1 MDDIIIFADVSDSS
15 ATVARLGDEAGNR
28 LVSDRLAEVLCAFVK
43 ADSTVKQRGKPAGDS
58 FLATGNDLAKIY
70 KAAILLQHW
79 WKTGQRH
86 KGVLPVRIALVRG
99 EYEVA
104 SDGTLRGTAINFTS
118 RLSNVCE
125 DGEVVVSESARAVLL
140 SHGLGHNLE
149 RKEARLKGFG
159 RESYYETN
167 GIHPDEI
174 DETEPEHPVVAGQEP
189 DNHRAEAEAEL
200 SGMGASLRVR
210 LRSRRLHDILS
221 SGTHV
226 ALPVVLAFAALWQI
240 NDWREQDEKVRA
252 QYRAVSMADHRLIIE
267 QGRRFEDRLKEMVY
281 VTLICS
287 RSQDECNKLDLEK
300 PESLR
305 RR

>member
-1 MDDIIIFADVSDSS
+1 MDDAIIFVDVSGSS
-15 ATVARLGDEAGNR
+15 AAVANLGDEAGNK
-28 LVSDRLAEVLCAFVK
+28 LIADRLAEVLCAFTK
-43 ADSTVKQRGKPAGDS
+43 ADPTVKQRGKPAGDS

-70 KAAILLQHW
+70 KAAVLMQHW

-99 EYEVA
+99 EYETA
-104 SDGTLRGTAINFTS
+104 DDGTLRGTAINFTS

-125 DGEVVVSESARAVLL
+125 DGGVVVSESARAVLL
-140 SHGLGHNLE
+140 SHGLGQNLD

-167 GIHPDEI
+167 GAHPDEI
-174 DETEPEHPVVAGQEP
+174 DEAEPERPVAVVQETG
-189 DNHRAEAEAEL
+189 DHQHAEVEVGA
-200 SGMGASLRVR
+200 MGVSVRV
-210 LRSRRLHDILS
+210 RSRRLHDILS

-240 NDWREQDEKVRA
+240 NEWREQDEKVRA
-252 QYRAVSMADHRLIIE
+252 QYRAASMADHRIIIE
-267 QGRRFEDRLKEMVY
+267 QSRRFEDRLKEIVY
-281 VTLICS
+281 VTLVCS